1 MNDERALRIA
11 QLRRVAEARLKEGPG
26 SGGSLS
32 ADNALEVVHELQV
45 HQVELEIQNIELQEA
60 QHELERSREFA
71 YRLFHN
77 APVGYLV
84 LDDVGMIQRANDTFC
99 RLVRHESRQVVGR
112 PFADFL
118 AADGQALFRAR
129 FGAVFKSPDGKT
141 MEVDV
146 VRADHSRFSAR
157 LEATT
162 LLPRRHEPY
171 ENEAM
176 LLVTVSDITD
186 RKEAEEAL
194 RASEE
199 RFRAIADYT
208 ADLELWLDAAGRLM
222 WVNPAVEEMTGYTV
236 AEAMVMGNFPIG
248 LVHDA
253 DRALVRN
260 ALAVTPGSRGN
271 NLEFRLQHKTGEMRW
286 GSLAWQPIADRSGRP
301 MGVRASVRNVTE
313 LRALEDQLREAQKLE
328 SVGRLAGGVAHDFNN
343 RLQVIRGN
351 TELAL
356 FLAVDPVREYLLEIQ
371 RAAAHS
377 AQLTRQLLSFARRE
391 VVSPK
396 LVDLNEI
403 VESTQQMLRRVIGE
417 DLLLIWNPGPDLW
430 RVRID
435 PAQVGQALVNLV
447 TNARD
452 ALVGVD
458 RGMITID
465 TRNVQV
471 TTRGAAPAW
480 MPPGEYVRL
489 TVRDTGAGIPADDL
503 EHLFEPFFTTK
514 GVGQGSGLG
523 LSMVYG
529 IVKQNGG
536 YVTVESALGKGTSIV
551 IHLPRVATDGVLPAA
566 PGAVESAAATVRAT
580 VLVVEDEAN
589 ILSLCVRALKRE
601 GYRVL
606 EAASPH
612 EALAVAANYEAPIDL
627 LITDVVMPGM
637 NGRQLG
643 ERLAASRP
651 GLRCL
656 FMSGYSADVLSTDGE
671 LDTSVRFIGKPFGM
685 SDLVLMV
692 REALDAPQ

>member
-1 MNDERALRIA
+1 
-11 QLRRVAEARLKEGPG
+11 
-26 SGGSLS
+26 
-32 ADNALEVVHELQV
+32 
-45 HQVELEIQNIELQEA
+45 
-60 QHELERSREFA
+60 
-71 YRLFHN
+71 
-77 APVGYLV
+77 
-84 LDDVGMIQRANDTFC
+84 
-99 RLVRHESRQVVGR
+99 
-112 PFADFL
+112 
-118 AADGQALFRAR
+118 
-129 FGAVFKSPDGKT
+129 

-162 LLPRRHEPY
+162 LLPRRHEPF

-208 ADLELWLDAAGRLM
+208 ADLELWLDTAGRLM
-222 WVNPAVEEMTGYTV
+222 WVNPAVEDLTGYSV
-236 AEAMVMGNFPIG
+236 AEAMLMDAFPVS
-248 LVHDA
+248 LVHTA
-253 DRALVRN
+253 DQALVRE
-260 ALAVTPGSRGN
+260 ALAGAPGSRGTN
-271 NLEFRLQHKTGEMRW
+271 VEFRLHHKSGELRW
-286 GSLAWQPIADRSGRP
+286 GSIAWQPIADRAGRA
-301 MGVRASVRNVTE
+301 MGVRASIRNVTE

-377 AQLTRQLLSFARRE
+377 AQLTRQLLSFARRD

-403 VESTQQMLRRVIGE
+403 VDSTQQMLRRVIGE

-452 ALVGVD
+452 ALAGVD

-480 MPPGEYVRL
+480 MPPGDYVRL
-489 TVRDTGAGIPADDL
+489 TVRDTGAGIAPEDV

-529 IVKQNGG
+529 IAKQNGG

-551 IHLPRVATDGVLPAA
+551 IHLPRVGTDGVVPAA
-566 PGAVESAAATVRAT
+566 PASDAPAPPVRAT

-589 ILSLCVRALKRE
+589 ILSLCARALKRE

-606 EAASPH
+606 EATSPH
-612 EALAVAANYEAPIDL
+612 EALSVAAAYEAPIDL

-637 NGRQLG
+637 NGRQLS
-643 ERLAASRP
+643 ERLAAGRP
-651 GLRCL
+651 ALRVL

-671 LDTSVRFIGKPFGM
+671 LDASVRFLGKPFGM
-685 SDLVLMV
+685 SDLVLTV
-692 REALDAPQ
+692 REALDARG